1 MPAKSPPRPAPLPRG
16 WPKHVESALLHA
28 IAIARTAVVSAR
40 ARAACSRRRQLRL
53 EAELERVH
61 NEIALLREESNI
73 KDARWSRVPYRCR
86 PRYDPIQRMRILAV
100 KAARG
105 WSCAETARAFLLSEE
120 TVVSWMR
127 RIDEE
132 GEHALIQIPDPV
144 NRFPDFVREL
154 VRQLRALCP
163 SMGKVRIAQV
173 LARAGLHLGVT
184 TVGRIF
190 KERSAT
196 PDTEAIDPQEERTGT
211 DPPRVV
217 TAKYPGHVLH
227 LDLTV
232 IPTGSGFWV
241 PWFPFTWA
249 QSWPFCWWLAVALD
263 HYSRC
268 VVGFSIYSKKPT
280 SIEVR
285 RFLGRAIAK
294 TGWSPRHLIC
304 DQDKIFIAE
313 DFKAWCRG
321 RRIRPRY
328 GAVGKHGSIAVIERF
343 IRSLK
348 TECTRNLVVPYRREA
363 IRREV
368 GLYAVWYNEYRPSQ
382 ALGGKTPNELRDGVE
397 PANAALRYEPRKRWP
412 LRSPCALPETKING
426 KRGSKVQLVVGFLE
440 GRKHLPIVG
449 VKPAA

>member
-1 MPAKSPPRPAPLPRG
+1 MSAKSSRRMIPLPRR
-16 WPKHVESALLHA
+16 WPMHVRSALLHA
-28 IAIARTAVVSAR
+28 IALARTAIACAR
-40 ARAACSRRRQLRL
+40 ASAVQSDRRESRLRV
-53 EAELERVH
+53 ELDQVRT
-61 NEIALLREESNI
+61 EIALLREELAI
-73 KDARWSRVPYRCR
+73 KDDRWSRLQPRRR
-86 PRYDPIQRMRILAV
+86 PRYRPIERMRILQLR
-100 KAARG
+100 AARG
-105 WSCAETARAFLLSEE
+105 WTAEQTARAFLLDTE
-120 TVVSWMR
+120 TVASWMR

-249 QSWPFCWWLAVALD
+249 QSWPFCWWLAVVLD

-304 DQDKIFIAE
+304 DQDRIFIAE
-313 DFKAWCRG
+313 DFKAWCRS
-321 RRIRPRY
+321 RNIRPRY

-368 GLYAVWYNEYRPSQ
+368 GLYAAWYNEYRPNQ
-382 ALGGKTPNELRDGVE
+382 ALGGRTPNEVREGVE
-397 PANAALRYEPRKRWP
+397 PANLLSAGP
-412 LRSPCALPETKING
+412 
-426 KRGSKVQLVVGFLE
+426 GF
-440 GRKHLPIVG
+440 IFS
-449 VKPAA
+449 